1 MAAYHCVNYDFGND
15 DLYRHWGTHP
25 RRMQRWHVEPQQAQ
39 GGHLLASWRGL
50 QMEVGMNK
58 IIARLKSKTYRAALF
73 GILLSAIEANSG
85 LISGLLPTEYR
96 AWAIMFWPAAML
108 TLREFTNSALDD
120 K

>member
-1 MAAYHCVNYDFGND
+1 
-15 DLYRHWGTHP
+15 
-25 RRMQRWHVEPQQAQ
+25 
-39 GGHLLASWRGL
+39 
-50 QMEVGMNK
+50 ME
-58 IIARLKSKTYRAALF
+58 
-73 GILLSAIEANSG
+73 AIEANSG